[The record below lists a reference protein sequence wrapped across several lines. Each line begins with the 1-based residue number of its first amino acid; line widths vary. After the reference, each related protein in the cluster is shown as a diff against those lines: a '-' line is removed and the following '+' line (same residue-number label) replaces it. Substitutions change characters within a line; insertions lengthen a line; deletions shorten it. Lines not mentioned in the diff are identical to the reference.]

1 LISAYLDPA
10 GTGRSAPEW
19 VALLRANL
27 RVPHDAQVVFEQ
39 AIDGPPGLEPIKVF
53 VLANDPATRR
63 LVTREVHDYLASVE
77 GVVDLD
83 INERPGMRELD
94 LNLDYEKLALLDLDA
109 MSVGRTLQTAFYGLV
124 ATEIRDLDDT
134 IDVRVMFE
142 PSARGSLDALLDTTV
157 RNRTGQLVSLRDVVD
172 PYEAPAL
179 SAIHHRDGMRAAN
192 VTGSFAANSPY
203 TASSLAT
210 KMEQELLPRYAGRAD
225 VELEIEGEVVQSRA
239 ATGGMAFAFLFSV
252 LAITAVIAIMLGS
265 FLEAI
270 FVITV
275 VPFAMAAV
283 TLTLFAHGMHFSLLA
298 VIGAIGLAGVVVNT
312 AIVMIDSVHQALEHA
327 GRSEQERTKAM
338 IDALVSRLRPILV
351 TSLST
356 FGGVMPTAYG
366 LGGYDTIMSPMSLA
380 IGWGLAISTSVTLF
394 LVPALYVTA
403 DDWNRRLEAWR
414 AQRRGEAPKL
424 EAVA

>member
-1 LISAYLDPA
+1 
-10 GTGRSAPEW
+10 
-19 VALLRANL
+19 
-27 RVPHDAQVVFEQ
+27 
-39 AIDGPPGLEPIKVF
+39 
-53 VLANDPATRR
+53 
-63 LVTREVHDYLASVE
+63 
-77 GVVDLD
+77 
-83 INERPGMRELD
+83 
-94 LNLDYEKLALLDLDA
+94 
-109 MSVGRTLQTAFYGLV
+109 
-124 ATEIRDLDDT
+124 
-134 IDVRVMFE
+134 
-142 PSARGSLDALLDTTV
+142 
-157 RNRTGQLVSLRDVVD
+157 
-172 PYEAPAL
+172 
-179 SAIHHRDGMRAAN
+179 
-192 VTGSFAANSPY
+192 
-203 TASSLAT
+203 
-210 KMEQELLPRYAGRAD
+210 MEQELLPRYAGRAD
-225 VELEIEGEVVQSRA
+225 VELEIEGVVVQSRA